1 MYPALANLTTSARAH
16 PYQMVHATVGAKRGL
31 YPPLVRD
38 GDLWGILLSKN
49 SVKVTEEHF

>member
-49 SVKVTEEHF
+49 SVKVTKEHF